1 MKRTLKTILAG
12 MMIWSASVM
21 PAAAQEWMDATHLFE
36 DETKWLADNALKET
50 RGEYMLRTRGMVM
63 YADSKPA
70 EVGDEITFTTMNVA
84 EKKPEKTPAVLKK
97 IGKHC
102 YIFVEKGKT
111 VSAAAI
117 EKIAKTFDEKIY
129 PTNTSTFGS
138 EWKPGIDGDEKI
150 TLLFLDIQDGYEKGA
165 NRGFVAGYFYA
176 GDEYSKEK
184 NPQSNEREMLYL
196 DIDPADPTKE
206 SYLGVVAHEFQHMI
220 HWHNDPKEHTWV
232 NESMSQLSTFLNG
245 FDHPSQ
251 VFAFIKAPDNNMCA
265 WSQETPIANYGQ
277 VYLFA
282 YYMMNH
288 AVTKTEAV
296 KKEFVRDLVSSTVHG
311 TDGYERT
318 LKKHGGKL
326 TFSQYF
332 DAFNV
337 ANHLNTPAIASGL
350 YGYDKNL
357 GKLKLDPMLHH
368 KNAPFT
374 GKGTIKCWS
383 SRSVTFDISKA
394 TGKITVAFAGQVQKA
409 QIENPKR
416 DVSNAWSVAAVMID
430 SKGKAKADIEW
441 LKLKDG
447 KAEQQLGTAVGMY
460 DTLMLVFVNRGH
472 EGGDM
477 ELAFA
482 KAAPPAPFAY
492 SIGLTGAS
500 TTVAAATTRKKTVKP
515 RASARRTSVRRSI
528 EEMAARKPLG
538 EEMARVL
545 SDGSSVIAAI
555 TNTAV
560 NNEYENLKNEETAL
574 FEDIRQDVVDGKM
587 GTLVDF
593 VEVWKAAGVT
603 ARENLA
609 GLRTRLIDFLRF
621 ESMQN
626 NRTDLE
632 TYLAALT
639 A

>member
-12 MMIWSASVM
+12 MMIWSATLI
-21 PAAAQEWMDATHLFE
+21 PASAQEWMDATHLFE
-36 DETKWLADNALKET
+36 DETRWLADNALKET

-70 EVGDEITFTTMNVA
+70 EVGDEVTFTTMNVA

-102 YIFVEKGKT
+102 YVFVEKGKA
-111 VSAAAI
+111 VSEAAI
-117 EKIAKTFDEKIY
+117 DRIVKTFDEKIY

-138 EWKPGIDGDEKI
+138 EWKPGVDGDERI
-150 TLLFLDIQDGYEKGA
+150 TLLFLDIKDGYQKDGPNKGY
-165 NRGFVAGYFYA
+165 VAGYFYP

-232 NESMSQLSTFLNG
+232 NESMSQLATFLNG

-251 VFAFIKAPDNNMCA
+251 VFAFIKAPDNNLCA

-288 AVTKTEAV
+288 AVTKTAEAR
-296 KKEFVRDLVSSTVHG
+296 KQFVRDLVESNVHG
-311 TDGYERT
+311 TDGYETT

-326 TFSQYF
+326 KFSQYF

-337 ANHLNTPAIASGL
+337 ANHLNNPTIAAGL

-357 GKLKLDPMLHH
+357 GKLKLDPMIHH
-368 KNAPFT
+368 KSAPFT

-394 TGKITVAFAGQVQKA
+394 TGKITVGFAGQTQKA
-409 QIENPKR
+409 EGNI
-416 DVSNAWSVAAVMID
+416 SNAWSVAAVMID

-447 KAEQQLGTAVGMY
+447 RAEQQLETAAGTH

-492 SIGLTGAS
+492 TIGLTGG
-500 TTVAAATTRKKTVKP
+500 TTEVAAARRKTVKP
-515 RASARRTSVRRSI
+515 RASARRTTVRRSI
-528 EEMAARKPLG
+528 EEMAARKPLN
-538 EEMARVL
+538 EEMSRVL
-545 SDGSSVIAAI
+545 SDGSSVVAAI
-555 TNTAV
+555 TNSAV
-560 NNEYENLKNEETAL
+560 NNEYENQKNEETAL
-574 FEDIRQDVVDGKM
+574 FEDIRQDVIDGKM

-609 GLRTRLIDFLRF
+609 GLRTRLIDFMRF

-626 NRTDLE
+626 NRSDLD
-632 TYLAALT
+632 TYISDLT

>member
-12 MMIWSASVM
+12 MMIWSATVM

-70 EVGDEITFTTMNVA
+70 EVGDEVTFTTMNVA

-102 YIFVEKGKT
+102 YVFVEKGKT

-117 EKIAKTFDEKIY
+117 EKIVKTFDEKIY

-150 TLLFLDIQDGYEKGA
+150 TLLFLDIKDGYQKDGPNKGY
-165 NRGFVAGYFYA
+165 VAGYFYA

-232 NESMSQLSTFLNG
+232 NESMSQLATFLNG

-288 AVTKTEAV
+288 AVTKTDEAR
-296 KKEFVRDLVSSTVHG
+296 KQFIRDLVESDVHG

-318 LKKHGGKL
+318 LKKHGGTLK
-326 TFSQYF
+326 FSQYF

-337 ANHLNTPAIASGL
+337 ANHLNDPRIASGL

-357 GKLKLDPMLHH
+357 GKLKLDPMIHH

-374 GKGTIKCWS
+374 GKGTVKCWS

-394 TGKITVAFAGQVQKA
+394 TGKITVAFAGQTQKA
-409 QIENPKR
+409 EEN
-416 DVSNAWSVAAVMID
+416 VSNAWSVAAVMID
-430 SKGKAKADIEW
+430 SKGKAKTGIEW
-441 LKLKDG
+441 LKLKAG
-447 KAEQQLGTAVGMY
+447 KGEQQLETSAGVH

-482 KAAPPAPFAY
+482 KAVPPAPFAY
-492 SIGLTGAS
+492 SVGLTGG
-500 TTVAAATTRKKTVKP
+500 TTAVAAARRTTVKP
-515 RASARRTSVRRSI
+515 RTSARRTTVRRSI

-545 SDGSSVIAAI
+545 SDGSNVIAAI
-555 TNTAV
+555 TNSAV
-560 NNEYENLKNEETAL
+560 NNEYENQKNEETAL
-574 FEDIRQDVVDGKM
+574 FEDIRQDVIDGKM

-626 NRTDLE
+626 NRTDLDAYI
-632 TYLAALT
+632 TDLT

>member
-12 MMIWSASVM
+12 MMIWSATLI
-21 PAAAQEWMDATHLFE
+21 PASAQEWMDATHLFE
-36 DETKWLADNALKET
+36 DETRWLADNALKET

-70 EVGDEITFTTMNVA
+70 EVGDEVTFTTMNVA

-102 YIFVEKGKT
+102 YVFVEKGKT
-111 VSAAAI
+111 VSEAAI
-117 EKIAKTFDEKIY
+117 DRIVKTFDEKIY

-138 EWKPGIDGDEKI
+138 EWKPGVDGDERI
-150 TLLFLDIQDGYEKGA
+150 TLLFLDIKDGYQKDGPNKGY
-165 NRGFVAGYFYA
+165 VAGYFYP

-220 HWHNDPKEHTWV
+220 HWNNDPKEHTWV
-232 NESMSQLSTFLNG
+232 NESMSQLATFLNG

-251 VFAFIKAPDNNMCA
+251 VFAFIKAPDNNLCA

-288 AVTKTEAV
+288 AVTNTAEAR
-296 KKEFVRDLVSSTVHG
+296 KQFVRDLVESNVHG
-311 TDGYERT
+311 TDGYETT

-326 TFSQYF
+326 KFSQYF

-337 ANHLNTPAIASGL
+337 ANHLNNPTIAAGL

-357 GKLKLDPMLHH
+357 GKLKLDPMIHH
-368 KNAPFT
+368 KSAPFT

-394 TGKITVAFAGQVQKA
+394 TGKITVGFAGQTQKA
-409 QIENPKR
+409 EGNI
-416 DVSNAWSVAAVMID
+416 SNAWSVAAVMID

-441 LKLKDG
+441 LKLKEG
-447 KAEQQLGTAVGMY
+447 RAEQQLETAAGTH

-492 SIGLTGAS
+492 TIGLTGGS
-500 TTVAAATTRKKTVKP
+500 TAVAAATTRKKTVKP
-515 RASARRTSVRRSI
+515 RTSARRTSVRRSV

-545 SDGSSVIAAI
+545 SDGSGVIAAI
-555 TNTAV
+555 TDTAV

-587 GTLVDF
+587 GTLIDF
-593 VEVWKAAGVT
+593 VAVWKDASVT
-603 ARENLA
+603 GRENLA
-609 GLRTRLIDFLRF
+609 GLRTRLVDFIRF
-621 ESMQN
+621 ETMQN

-632 TYLAALT
+632 GYLTTLT
-639 A
+639 E

>member
-12 MMIWSASVM
+12 MMIWSATLI
-21 PAAAQEWMDATHLFE
+21 PASAQEWMDATHLFE
-36 DETKWLADNALKET
+36 DETRWLADNALKET

-70 EVGDEITFTTMNVA
+70 EVGDEVTFTTMNVA

-102 YIFVEKGKT
+102 YVFVEKGKA
-111 VSAAAI
+111 VSEAAI
-117 EKIAKTFDEKIY
+117 DRIVKTFDEKIY

-138 EWKPGIDGDEKI
+138 EWKPGVDGDERI
-150 TLLFLDIQDGYEKGA
+150 TLLFLDIKDGYQKDGPNKGY
-165 NRGFVAGYFYA
+165 VAGYFYP

-220 HWHNDPKEHTWV
+220 HWNNDPKEHTWV
-232 NESMSQLSTFLNG
+232 NESMSQLATFLNG

-251 VFAFIKAPDNNMCA
+251 VFAFIKAPDNNLCA

-288 AVTKTEAV
+288 AVTNTAEAR
-296 KKEFVRDLVSSTVHG
+296 KQFVRDLVESNVHG
-311 TDGYERT
+311 TDGYETT

-326 TFSQYF
+326 KFSQYF

-337 ANHLNTPAIASGL
+337 ANHLNNPTIAAGL

-357 GKLKLDPMLHH
+357 GKLKLDPMIHH
-368 KNAPFT
+368 KSAPFT

-394 TGKITVAFAGQVQKA
+394 TGKITVGFAGQTQKA
-409 QIENPKR
+409 EGNI
-416 DVSNAWSVAAVMID
+416 SNAWSVAAVMID

-447 KAEQQLGTAVGMY
+447 RAEQQLETAAGTH

-492 SIGLTGAS
+492 TIGLTGG
-500 TTVAAATTRKKTVKP
+500 TTEVAAARRKTVKP
-515 RASARRTSVRRSI
+515 RASARRTTVRRSI
-528 EEMAARKPLG
+528 EEMAARKPLN
-538 EEMARVL
+538 EEMSRVL
-545 SDGSSVIAAI
+545 SDGSSVVAAI
-555 TNTAV
+555 TNSAV
-560 NNEYENLKNEETAL
+560 NNEYENQKNEETAL
-574 FEDIRQDVVDGKM
+574 FEDIRQDVIDGKM

-609 GLRTRLIDFLRF
+609 GLRTRLIDFMRF

-626 NRTDLE
+626 NRSDLD
-632 TYLAALT
+632 TYISDLT

>member
-1 MKRTLKTILAG
+1 
-12 MMIWSASVM
+12 
-21 PAAAQEWMDATHLFE
+21 
-36 DETKWLADNALKET
+36 
-50 RGEYMLRTRGMVM
+50 
-63 YADSKPA
+63 
-70 EVGDEITFTTMNVA
+70 
-84 EKKPEKTPAVLKK
+84 
-97 IGKHC
+97 
-102 YIFVEKGKT
+102 
-111 VSAAAI
+111 
-117 EKIAKTFDEKIY
+117 
-129 PTNTSTFGS
+129 
-138 EWKPGIDGDEKI
+138 
-150 TLLFLDIQDGYEKGA
+150 
-165 NRGFVAGYFYA
+165 
-176 GDEYSKEK
+176 
-184 NPQSNEREMLYL
+184 
-196 DIDPADPTKE
+196 
-206 SYLGVVAHEFQHMI
+206 
-220 HWHNDPKEHTWV
+220 
-232 NESMSQLSTFLNG
+232 
-245 FDHPSQ
+245 
-251 VFAFIKAPDNNMCA
+251 
-265 WSQETPIANYGQ
+265 
-277 VYLFA
+277 
-282 YYMMNH
+282 
-288 AVTKTEAV
+288 
-296 KKEFVRDLVSSTVHG
+296 
-311 TDGYERT
+311 
-318 LKKHGGKL
+318 
-326 TFSQYF
+326 
-332 DAFNV
+332 
-337 ANHLNTPAIASGL
+337 LNTPAIASGL

>member
-12 MMIWSASVM
+12 MMIWSATM
-21 PAAAQEWMDATHLFE
+21 IPASAQEWMDATHLFE

-70 EVGDEITFTTMNVA
+70 EVGDEVTFTTMNVA

-102 YIFVEKGKT
+102 YVFVEKGKT

-117 EKIAKTFDEKIY
+117 EKIVKTFDEKIY

-138 EWKPGIDGDEKI
+138 EWKPGIDGDDKI
-150 TLLFLDIQDGYEKGA
+150 TLLFLDIKDGYGKDGNKGY
-165 NRGFVAGYFYA
+165 VAGYFYA

-232 NESMSQLSTFLNG
+232 NESLSQLATFLNG

-251 VFAFIKAPDNNMCA
+251 VFAFMKAPDNNLCA

-296 KKEFVRDLVSSTVHG
+296 KKEFVRDLVASKVHG

-337 ANHLNTPAIASGL
+337 ANHLNNPTIASGL

-394 TGKITVAFAGQVQKA
+394 TGKITVAFAGQTQKA
-409 QIENPKR
+409 EEN
-416 DVSNAWSVAAVMID
+416 VSNAWSVAAVMID
-430 SKGKAKADIEW
+430 SKGKAKAGIEW
-441 LKLKDG
+441 LKLKTG
-447 KAEQQLGTAVGMY
+447 KGEQQLETSAGTH

-482 KAAPPAPFAY
+482 KAAPPAQFAY
-492 SIGLTGAS
+492 SVGLSGGS
-500 TTVAAATTRKKTVKP
+500 TTVAASTRKKTVKP
-515 RASARRTSVRRSI
+515 RTSVRRTTVRRSI
-528 EEMAARKPLG
+528 EEMAARKPIG

-545 SDGSSVIAAI
+545 SDGSSVVAAI

-560 NNEYENLKNEETAL
+560 NNEYENQKNEETAL
-574 FEDIRQDVVDGKM
+574 FEDIRQDVVDGRM

-626 NRTDLE
+626 NRSDLDA
-632 TYLAALT
+632 YISDLT

>member
-21 PAAAQEWMDATHLFE
+21 PVAAQEWMDATHLFE
-36 DETKWLADNALKET
+36 DETRWLADNALKET

-70 EVGDEITFTTMNVA
+70 EVGDEVTFTTMNVA

-117 EKIAKTFDEKIY
+117 ERTAKAFDEKIY
-129 PTNTSTFGS
+129 PTNSSTFGS
-138 EWKPGIDGDEKI
+138 EWKPGVDADERI
-150 TLLFLDIQDGYEKGA
+150 TLLFLDIKDGYQKDGPNKGY
-165 NRGFVAGYFYA
+165 VAGYFYA

-196 DIDPADPTKE
+196 DMDPADPTKE

-220 HWHNDPKEHTWV
+220 HWNNDPKENTWV
-232 NESMSQLSTFLNG
+232 NESMSQLATFLNG

-282 YYMMNH
+282 YYMMTH
-288 AVTKTEAV
+288 AVTKTEAEQ
-296 KKEFVRDLVSSTVHG
+296 KEFVRDLVASKVHG
-311 TDGYERT
+311 TDGYETT
-318 LKKHGGKL
+318 LKKHGGQLK
-326 TFSQYF
+326 FSQYF

-337 ANHLNTPAIASGL
+337 ANHLNNPTIASSL

-357 GKLKLDPMLHH
+357 GKLKLDPMIHH

-394 TGKITVAFAGQVQKA
+394 TGKITVAFAGQTQKA
-409 QIENPKR
+409 EGN
-416 DVSNAWSVAAVMID
+416 VSNAWSVAAVMID

-441 LKLKDG
+441 LKLKEG
-447 KAEQQLGTAVGMY
+447 KAEQQLETAAGMH

-492 SIGLTGAS
+492 SVGLTGGS
-500 TTVAAATTRKKTVKP
+500 TTVAAAARRKTVKP
-515 RASARRTSVRRSI
+515 RASARRTTVRRSI
-528 EEMAARKPLG
+528 EEMAARKPLN
-538 EEMARVL
+538 EEMSRVL
-545 SDGSSVIAAI
+545 SDGSSVVAAI
-555 TNTAV
+555 TNSAV
-560 NNEYENLKNEETAL
+560 NNEFENQKNEETAL
-574 FEDIRQDVVDGKM
+574 FEDIRQDVIDGKM

-593 VEVWKAAGVT
+593 VAVWKAAGVT

-609 GLRTRLIDFLRF
+609 GLRTRLIDFMRF

-626 NRTDLE
+626 HRSDLD
-632 TYLAALT
+632 TYLADLT